1 MDVLAAAETLQTR
14 GLLGASRNNRPASHR
29 HERGLCMVMTENV
42 VIDDVDEVAE
52 RDAHDRGY
60 IVKLIGDDAWQMLV
74 RKVVCGETVRLIA
87 DRFCLPKSTVFS
99 RLASAELKLTN
110 AGLWPIAG
118 GGMIAPAAMANG
130 PYPDAAEW
138 KRKGDAGDDGGVGE

>member
-1 MDVLAAAETLQTR
+1 MDVLAAAETLQMR

-60 IVKLIGDDAWQMLV
+60 IVKLIGHDAWQMLV

-87 DRFCLPKSTVFS
+87 TRFAYRKAPSFRGLPARNRS
-99 RLASAELKLTN
+99 
-110 AGLWPIAG
+110 
-118 GGMIAPAAMANG
+118 
-130 PYPDAAEW
+130 
-138 KRKGDAGDDGGVGE
+138 